1 MTNRLLPR
9 YISTGQKEPADWI
22 TKQAISVGYDQ
33 PDGKGNVIATDVV
46 NTSGDAAQVE
56 LSADRTYIK
65 NDGDDMVFVEATI
78 EDNTGIMV
86 PGADNRITFDVEGG
100 EIVSVDNG
108 A

>member
-1 MTNRLLPR
+1 MQR
-9 YISTGQKEPADWI
+9 
-22 TKQAISVGYDQ
+22 
-33 PDGKGNVIATDVV
+33 
-46 NTSGDAAQVE
+46 QVE

-108 A
+108 DPRDHDPYKKHRQPQSVQRKSTADRKSRRRKH

>member
-1 MTNRLLPR
+1 M
-9 YISTGQKEPADWI
+9 
-22 TKQAISVGYDQ
+22 
-33 PDGKGNVIATDVV
+33 V

-100 EIVSVDNG
+100 EIVSG
-108 A
+108 GQR

>member
-9 YISTGQKEPADWI
+9 YISTGQKGTSGLDYEAGEL
-22 TKQAISVGYDQ
+22 KAVGYDQ

-65 NDGDDMVFVEATI
+65 K
-78 EDNTGIMV
+78 
-86 PGADNRITFDVEGG
+86 RWR
-100 EIVSVDNG
+100 
-108 A
+108 